1 MKLGLCLILATFS
14 FLVFASGAAA
24 QNATDAVIKAEKLR
38 LQLIEVQTK
47 ETALQNRA
55 LQLDEDLKPENIER
69 ALAGI
74 GSTRPE
80 ELREQR
86 RRQLQNEKDDV
97 LAELQRVTKTRRD
110 LEAAVLNA
118 DAELYQQSAQGTDS
132 AQFYQMLKAQYAA
145 LPRWLAGVLV
155 GLASVL
161 VLGALI
167 LIIRRL

>member
-1 MKLGLCLILATFS
+1 MKLVLSLFLLVLFV
-14 FLVFASGAAA
+14 LVFASGVAA

-38 LQLIEVQTK
+38 LQLIEAQTK
-47 ETALQNRA
+47 EAALQNRA

-86 RRQLQNEKDDV
+86 RRQLQIEKDNV
-97 LAELQRVTKTRRD
+97 LAELQRVAKTRTD
-110 LEAAVLNA
+110 LEAAVLKA
-118 DAELYQQSAQGTDS
+118 DAQAYQQSAQGTGS
-132 AQFYQMLKAQYAA
+132 AQSDQMLKAQYAA
-145 LPRWLAGVLV
+145 LPGWLVGVLV
-155 GLASVL
+155 GLVSVL
-161 VLGALI
+161 VIGALI